1 VLNRGVE
8 DISAVVNTAEVWLF
22 AGWLFWVGSA
32 CAKR

>member
-22 AGWLFWVGSA
+22 AGSLLWVGEA
-32 CAKR
+32 CPKR